1 MKPEKFSWKKRAKS
15 FTYAGK
21 GIRTLIKYEH
31 NARIHTVAA
40 IAVILAAWLLGCDAV
55 EWSILIIC
63 IGMVFSAEAVNSAV
77 EALADRLASP
87 RASSSSSS
95 RASSST
101 SSPSSSDFSSSDFSD
116 SSDNSDFQ
124 IDSRFGGVF
133 DPLIGRAKDLAA
145 GAVLLIAIAA
155 AAVGLIILL
164 PRLLTLF
171 V

>member
-21 GIRTLIKYEH
+21 GISTLIRYEH
-31 NARIHTVAA
+31 NARIHTAAA

-77 EALADRLASP
+77 ESLADRLAAPRSP
-87 RASSSSSS
+87 SP
-95 RASSST
+95 
-101 SSPSSSDFSSSDFSD
+101 SPSSSNFSDSSD

-124 IDSRFGGVF
+124 IDPRFGGVF

-145 GAVLLIAIAA
+145 GAVLLTAIAA
-155 AAVGLIILL
+155 AVVGIIILL
-164 PRLLTLF
+164 PRLLSLLR
-171 V
+171 